1 MSRKSLSC
9 FLSSSLQPVNLSWCQ
24 PSPTIATS
32 EPLLHQKVTP
42 SGAKCDQ
49 HRKENEMLDSKKT
62 LLWCQSERRH
72 QVLLLL
78 VHRMW
83 IWDFQQYEPVE
94 TDYWT
99 KMSWTIAVFTVLLK
113 TLHLHILRCR
123 CNGLLVCFVESSP
136 VDFLDSFFFFLN
148 ISLPMFSLWKEEKAK
163 CWGIVS
169 CWDYCLCYVMNPH
182 TINVCQRK
190 LSMSQEQ
197 WDRPPREELRSHVR
211 QCCVSC
217 QSVLEAKW
225 PCFFFLFIV
234 KVVVPHFGK
243 YAFSFSLLG

>member
-1 MSRKSLSC
+1 M
-9 FLSSSLQPVNLSWCQ
+9 
-24 PSPTIATS
+24 PTFPHHRNKQAAPPAES
-32 EPLLHQKVTP
+32 HSKRSKVWPTQERQWDV
-42 SGAKCDQ
+42 GL
-49 HRKENEMLDSKKT
+49 KENPALGSH
-62 LLWCQSERRH
+62 SERRH

-94 TDYWT
+94 TDFWT
-99 KMSWTIAVFTVLLK
+99 KMSLTIAMFTVLLK
-113 TLHLHILRCR
+113 TLYVHILKCR
-123 CNGLLVCFVESSP
+123 CNGLLVCLVESSP
-136 VDFLDSFFFFLN
+136 VDFLDIFIFFKYRCQCFL
-148 ISLPMFSLWKEEKAK
+148 FEKKRRQK

-182 TINVCQRK
+182 TLNVCQRK

-197 WDRPPREELRSHVR
+197 WDCPPREELGSHVR

-225 PCFFFLFIV
+225 PCFFFLFMA
-234 KVVVPHFGK
+234 KAVVVHFGK
-243 YAFSFSLLG
+243 YASSLSLLG